1 MRKIAFILF
10 LFFWADNIIAQQDIF
25 EIARSGT
32 VDELQK
38 ILQNQPNS
46 IHSVNKDGYSLLTL
60 ATYRGNNKVAVFL
73 IEKGADINGK
83 SNYGTPLMAAIVKGN
98 KEIAEVLVKHNADVS
113 MTDASGNSAL
123 IYAVLFKQYDLIP
136 LLLKAKA
143 DVHAKDI
150 RGNSSLDYAKISGDE
165 KLVELLNH

>member
-1 MRKIAFILF
+1 MRKIIFIAL
-10 LFFWADNIIAQQDIF
+10 LFFWVDSIVAQQDIF

-32 VDELQK
+32 VEELQK
-38 ILQNQPNS
+38 VVDKEPNS

-60 ATYRGNNKVAVFL
+60 ATYRGNNKIAVFL

-83 SNYGTPLMAAIVKGN
+83 SNYGTPLMAAVVKGN
-98 KEIAEVLVKHNADVS
+98 KEIAEALVKHNADIS
-113 MTDASGNSAL
+113 LTDASGNSAL

-150 RGNSSLDYAKISGDE
+150 RGNSAFDYAKISGDE